1 MFSLRDVLVG
11 SSREGMCID
20 KLLEPNTQDGQAKHF
35 QRFCSEK
42 FVSKAGDKKLAE
54 YV

>member
-1 MFSLRDVLVG
+1 MFSLRDVLTLVAA
-11 SSREGMCID
+11 EKACID